1 MNSMTDTTLDNISAT
16 TAAPQP
22 GEAAFTRGK
31 FHSLTMVNWNG
42 FFARTF
48 ELDTLVTTL
57 SGGNGAGKSTTM
69 AAFIAA
75 LIPDLSLLHFRNT
88 TEAGSQSGSRDKG
101 LYGKLQRGHCYSLI
115 EINTSQGE
123 RVWFGVHLEQVA
135 NRDNKVNLT
144 AFSMRG
150 LSADTQPT
158 ELLLAEL
165 EDGRGQVRSLNE
177 LKAAAM
183 AKQLQFTRFNTIS
196 EYHNFLFDVGVTPRK
211 LKDQRDRVKFYRLI
225 EASLYGGISSTISRS
240 LKDYLLPENAGIR
253 QAFND
258 MEAAIFENRRTLE
271 AIRETQRQRD
281 VFRQLITETTHYVAA
296 DYVRNS
302 AEKKRL
308 SEQALAARQA
318 LTNERRILAE
328 ERARLIYLADELE
341 HLAARERMMTE
352 ELDMA
357 SEHLARVLNGVKL
370 NEKIQ
375 GYQHELDELAEK
387 LAIQQ
392 ETLAE
397 LQDEHQQAS
406 AVKLAAEE
414 EVDSLKTQLADYQQA
429 LDTQQTRAIQY
440 RQARTAL
447 GEAKVK
453 CALPELTPEQAK
465 AEEQAHQAR
474 EQRLTGVVLEH
485 RQQLSLA
492 EAARAQYDHALGLLH
507 SIDSQAD
514 RAQAFARANQLLE
527 QGREYQALLAREAG
541 IRQQFQQA
549 EQSVQKRDK
558 ALALQAEL
566 ARLGRRVQDEAELE
580 MQLAELD
587 EQKAELEARLADCAD
602 SQRQQHTQLTQIAPR
617 VATLRSQ
624 APAWHKARQ
633 QLERLRELSDLPLRD
648 SSEVTA
654 AMQQALRGEHS
665 AEQHKQ
671 QALATKQ
678 QLEQQVRNL
687 HGGSDA
693 DPRLVALCEQLGGT
707 LLADVY
713 DDIAVEDAPY
723 YEALYGPARN
733 GIVVADPQAAL
744 QQLQALESCP
754 ADVYLIQG
762 NPDAFDEDMLHATE
776 LDNAIWVKNGERQLR
791 YSRFSTE
798 PLFGR
803 AAREAKIAQLNLEL
817 ETVNDQYAESAFTQ
831 QKQSRL
837 YHQLSEFVSQ
847 GMQHAFGTDPEAE
860 LEQLAAEQA
869 SIEAALART
878 AGELSQWQAKRE
890 QLREQ
895 QTVLHRLLPLADHL
909 SEQGADAQL
918 AAATV
923 EQEALAE
930 ARDFMAVHGQKLGRL
945 AEQVQVLRQ
954 DPAQFEHLQ
963 QQVLAVEAELTE
975 ARARTYALTQLVA
988 RLPHLA
994 YADAE
999 QLLDQSSAMNDSL
1012 KAKLVQAE
1020 EARRKAAL
1028 KLEQL
1033 SGRLTDA
1040 LQARTALVTGHEA
1053 RNQTLNEFQQEFAA
1067 LGIELSEDMEEKAL
1081 AAKRER
1087 ENELVHTR
1095 SKRSQTEAQ
1104 RQVTH
1109 REIESLSQRLSKDGQ
1124 GYFAARKALVSHKA
1138 NWAKVVRLARDHDV
1152 ERRLAKPELAYLD
1165 ADELRSISDK
1175 ALGALRMAVA
1185 QDEELRDALRI
1196 SEGQR
1201 NTLQKV
1207 QFYILVFSHLKARI
1221 RHDIIRADDP
1231 VEALEEMEVELGRLA
1246 DELQQREG
1254 QLSLSSHEV
1263 AAKINTI
1270 IRREQNRIRQ
1280 LNQGLQNI
1288 SFGLV
1293 GGVRL
1298 NVNMRDTYAR
1308 LLEAL
1313 SDKEGRHQDLFSSKD
1328 MSFSEA
1334 MGKLFQRLN
1343 PQLEQGERSPQVL
1356 GQALLDYRNYLDLD
1370 IEVQRG
1376 ADGWLRAESGAL
1388 STGEAIGTGQAILLM
1403 VLQSWEEESRHLR
1416 SREVLPCRLLFLDEA
1431 ARLDTRSIAT
1441 LFELCERQDMQLLIA
1456 APENISPEKGTTYKL
1471 IRKVHGKQEQ
1481 VHVVGLRGFAG
1492 EPAV

>member
-1 MNSMTDTTLDNISAT
+1 MSTSAT
-16 TAAPQP
+16 PENTLNT
-22 GEAAFTRGK
+22 FSRGK

-101 LYGKLQRGHCYSLI
+101 LYGKLQRGHCYSMI
-115 EINTSQGE
+115 EVDTSQGE

-144 AFSMRG
+144 PFSVQG
-150 LSADTQPT
+150 IKPEHTPT
-158 ELLLAEL
+158 SLLLHRL
-165 EDGRGQVRSLNE
+165 DDGRGQVRSLNE
-177 LKAAAM
+177 LKAVA
-183 AKQLQFTRFNTIS
+183 QQDGLRFTRFNTVS
-196 EYHNFLFDVGVTPRK
+196 EYHNFLFDTGVTPRK

-253 QAFND
+253 KAFND

-281 VFRQLITETTHYVAA
+281 LFRQLITETTHYVAA

-308 SEQALAARQA
+308 SEQALSARKA
-318 LTNERRILAE
+318 LAEERRILAE

-341 HLAARERMMTE
+341 HLGSRERMLGE
-352 ELDMA
+352 ELDIA
-357 SEHLARVLNGVKL
+357 SEHLARVLSGVKL
-370 NEKIQ
+370 NEKIT
-375 GYQHELDELAEK
+375 GYQLELDELEEK
-387 LAIQQ
+387 LAIQE

-397 LQDEHQQAS
+397 LQDEQQEAT
-406 AVKLAAEE
+406 ATKVAAEE
-414 EVDSLKTQLADYQQA
+414 EVDSLKSQLADYQQA

-440 RQARTAL
+440 RQARQAL
-447 GEAKVK
+447 GEAKVR
-453 CALPELTPEQAK
+453 CGLPELSPEQAK
-465 AEEQAHQAR
+465 AEEQAHQQR
-474 EQRLTGVVLEH
+474 EQAQTAVVLEQ

-492 EAARAQYDHALGLLH
+492 EAARAQYDQALSLLQA
-507 SIDSQAD
+507 IDGDAS
-514 RAQAFARANQLLE
+514 RASAFSRANQLLE
-527 QGREYQALLAREAG
+527 QGREYQALLARDGA
-541 IRQQFQQA
+541 IRRQLQDA
-549 EQSVQKRDK
+549 EQGAEKREK
-558 ALALQAEL
+558 ATALQAEL
-566 ARLGRRVQDEAELE
+566 ARLGRPVQDEAELE
-580 MQLAELD
+580 LQLAELD
-587 EQKAELEARLADCAD
+587 EQKTELEEKLADCAD
-602 SQRQQHTQLTQIAPR
+602 AQRQSQSRLGQIAPQ
-617 VATLRSQ
+617 VTALRGQ
-624 APAWHKARQ
+624 APAWHKAQQ
-633 QLERLRELSDLPLRD
+633 QLERLRELSGLPLSD
-648 SSEVTA
+648 SNEVTA
-654 AMQQALRGEHS
+654 AMQQALRDEHQ
-665 AEQHKQ
+665 AEQSKQ
-671 QALATKQ
+671 QSLASKQ
-678 QLEQQVRNL
+678 QLEQQIRGLSSGV
-687 HGGSDA
+687 DA
-693 DPRLVALCEQLGGT
+693 DPRLIALCEQLGGT

-713 DDIAVEDAPY
+713 DDIAVDDAPY

-744 QQLQALESCP
+744 EQLQALESCP
-754 ADVYLIQG
+754 ADLYLIQG
-762 NPDAFDEDMLHATE
+762 NPDAFDEDLLHATE
-776 LDNAIWVKNGERQLR
+776 LDGAIWVKNGERQLR
-791 YSRFSTE
+791 YSRFPTE
-798 PLFGR
+798 PMFGR
-803 AAREAKIAQLNLEL
+803 AAREAKIEQLSAEL
-817 ETVNDQYAESAFTQ
+817 ETVSARYAESAFAQ
-831 QKQSRL
+831 QKHSRL
-837 YHQLSEFVSQ
+837 YHQLSEFVGQ
-847 GMQHAFGTDPEAE
+847 GLQLAFGDNPEAA
-860 LEQLAAEQA
+860 LEQLAAQQHQLEQELA
-869 SIEAALART
+869 TIAAQRD
-878 AGELSQWQAKRE
+878 QWQARRN

-895 QTVLHRLLPLADHL
+895 QSLLHKLLPLADWL
-909 SEQGADAQL
+909 ADEGLAQRL
-918 AAATV
+918 AAAREEMAQLDT
-923 EQEALAE
+923 AH
-930 ARDFMAVHGQKLGRL
+930 DFMAAHGQRLGRL

-954 DPAQFEHLQ
+954 DPAGFDALQ
-963 QQVLAVEAELTE
+963 QQVAEAEAELTE
-975 ARARTYALTQLVA
+975 ARNRTYALTQLVA

-1020 EARRKAAL
+1020 ETRRKAGLRA
-1028 KLEQL
+1028 EQL
-1033 SGRLTDA
+1033 NGRLTDA
-1040 LQARTALVTGHEA
+1040 LQARTALVTGRDA
-1053 RNQTLNEFQQEFAA
+1053 RSATLNEFRDELTA
-1067 LGIELSEDMEEKAL
+1067 LGIQFAPDMEDKARE
-1081 AAKRER
+1081 AKRSI

-1095 SKRSQTEAQ
+1095 GKRSQTEAQ
-1104 RQVTH
+1104 RQVSK
-1109 REIESLSQRLSKDGQ
+1109 REIESLSQRLGKDGQ
-1124 GYFAARKALVSHKA
+1124 GYFAARKALVAHKA
-1138 NWAKVVRLARDHDV
+1138 NWAKVVRLARDNDV
-1152 ERRLAKPELAYLD
+1152 VRRLARPELAYLD

-1175 ALGALRMAVA
+1175 ALGALRLAVA
-1185 QDEELRDALRI
+1185 HDEELRDALRL
-1196 SEGQR
+1196 SEGNR

-1207 QFYILVFSHLKARI
+1207 QFYILVFRHLKARI

-1246 DELQQREG
+1246 DELQLREG
-1254 QLSLSSHEV
+1254 QLSLSSVEV

-1293 GGVRL
+1293 AGVRL
-1298 NVNMRDTYAR
+1298 NVNIRDTYGR

-1313 SDKEGRHQDLFSSKD
+1313 SDPEGRHQDLFSSKEL
-1328 MSFSEA
+1328 SFSEA

-1343 PQLEQGERSPQVL
+1343 PQLEQGDRSPQVL
-1356 GQALLDYRNYLDLD
+1356 GQALLDYRNYLDLG

-1416 SREVLPCRLLFLDEA
+1416 SKDVLPCRLLFLDEA
-1431 ARLDTRSIAT
+1431 ARLDARSIAT

-1471 IRKVHGKQEQ
+1471 IRKVHGKQEH

-1492 EPAV
+1492 EAVV